1 MITSLKRALIYTGI
15 LVFFA
20 GCVTQKEYNALLDNY
35 MNAQLQN
42 KSLSTSYDSL
52 QALLEAERSKLSQSV
67 DQLRSDSAE
76 LASLIENMKS
86 EMDDLN
92 AQKAKLEQETAQQLK
107 DANLKN
113 QKTNAELTQMQ
124 VDLEK
129 QKLELEKALADLKAR
144 ESRIN
149 ELESLLNAQKEQS
162 EALKNAIK
170 NALTNFNAGE
180 LSVYTKNGK
189 VYVSMSDKLLFKSGS
204 TTVEPKGVDAL
215 GKLAEVIKKN
225 PDIAVNV
232 EGHTD
237 NVPYVSSGGLIKDN
251 WDLSLMRASSVLHLL
266 TDKYKVSSKQVIG
279 SGRGEFYPIES
290 NSTPEG
296 RAKNRRT
303 DIILTPKI
311 DKLLDMLGQ

>member
-1 MITSLKRALIYTGI
+1 MITSVKRAALYAFI
-15 LVFFA
+15 LAIFA

-42 KSLSTSYDSL
+42 KSLNTSYDSL

-67 DQLRSDSAE
+67 DQLRADSAE
-76 LASLIENMKS
+76 LASLIENMKG

-92 AQKAKLEQETAQQLK
+92 AQKSQLEAETTQQLK

-170 NALTNFNAGE
+170 NALTSFNAGE

-237 NVPYVSSGGLIKDN
+237 NVPYGSSGGLIKDN
-251 WDLSLMRASSVLHLL
+251 WDLSLMRSSSVLHIL
-266 TDKYKVSSKQVIG
+266 TEKYKVSSKQIIG
-279 SGRGEFYPIES
+279 SGRGEFYPIET

>member
-1 MITSLKRALIYTGI
+1 MKYNIKHTLIFACI
-15 LVFFA
+15 LFIF
-20 GCVTQKEYNALLDNY
+20 GSCVTQKEYNALLDNY
-35 MNAQLQN
+35 MNAQLNN
-42 KSLSTSYDSL
+42 KSLTSSYDSL
-52 QALLEAERSKLSQSV
+52 EALLEAERSKLSQSV
-67 DQLRSDSAE
+67 DQLRTDSAE
-76 LASLIENMKS
+76 LATLIENMKT
-86 EMDDLN
+86 EMDELN
-92 AQKAKLEQETAQQLK
+92 AQKAQLENESAEKLKNA
-107 DANLKN
+107 DLKN
-113 QKTNAELTQMQ
+113 QKTSAELTQMQ

-129 QKLELEKALADLKAR
+129 QKLELDKALADLKAR
-144 ESRIN
+144 EAKIT
-149 ELESLLNAQKEQS
+149 ELENLLNEQKNKS
-162 EALKNAIK
+162 EALKHAIK

-237 NVPYVSSGGLIKDN
+237 NVPYASSSGLIKDN

-266 TDKYKVSSKQVIG
+266 TEKYKVSSKQVIG

-290 NSTPEG
+290 NSTADG

-303 DIILTPKI
+303 DIILTPKV